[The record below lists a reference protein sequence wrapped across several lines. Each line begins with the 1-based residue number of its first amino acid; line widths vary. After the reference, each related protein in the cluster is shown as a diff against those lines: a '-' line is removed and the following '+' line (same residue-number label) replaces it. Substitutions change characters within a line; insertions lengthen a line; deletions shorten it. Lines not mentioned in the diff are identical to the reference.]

1 MLSKKFTAIV
11 IVFNAAMGFLFF
23 LSSQLTLLALIGYK
37 IVSVDI
43 VIRYDYAFS
52 TQPPPPTA
60 VLYPLPNYPLI
71 VFIFTSVVNLLLY
84 VGIRRSKD

>member
-1 MLSKKFTAIV
+1 MVPKKFTTIA
-11 IVFNAAMGFLFF
+11 IVFNAVMGFLLF

-37 IVSVDI
+37 VVSVDI

-52 TQPPPPTA
+52 FQPTPPTP

-71 VFIFTSVVNLLLY
+71 VLIFTLIVNLLLY
-84 VGIRRSKD
+84 VRIRRSKD